1 MRHHPPI
8 AGPFSMASNMP
19 YSLPPHL
26 TGHPKGMPPYS
37 VNGFSL
43 ASPGVDSM
51 HPAMQYPKTI
61 MEAVTADIHPM
72 VNFAQTTTPDPPR
85 KQRRERTTFTRAQL
99 DVLEDLFAKT
109 RYPDIFMR
117 EEVAL
122 KINLPESRVQVW
134 FKNRR
139 AKCRQQQQQQQRDQ
153 QNGGTVVP
161 PITKPV
167 RPAKK
172 KSPTRETP
180 TSTGTDSPKS
190 NTPSSASESSF
201 KTSPVA
207 TMPNNNTIWS
217 PATIPSQ
224 SMTDQMTVSANSCM
238 QHPAYSMN
246 QAAGFSH
253 QGYHQ
258 TATYFGGL
266 DYLAVQQFQGTP
278 LNQLAPGMMGNI
290 NGSHISQLQPPIAHM
305 GHGGHN
311 LSSILPPSSTANADC
326 LETKD
331 QNWKFQSL

>member
-1 MRHHPPI
+1 M
-8 AGPFSMASNMP
+8 
-19 YSLPPHL
+19 L
-26 TGHPKGMPPYS
+26 TNSSQVH
-37 VNGFSL
+37 F
-43 ASPGVDSM
+43 
-51 HPAMQYPKTI
+51 
-61 MEAVTADIHPM
+61 
-72 VNFAQTTTPDPPR
+72 
-85 KQRRERTTFTRAQL
+85 
-99 DVLEDLFAKT
+99 LF
-109 RYPDIFMR
+109 ICFF
-117 EEVAL
+117 L
-122 KINLPESRVQVW
+122 SSQVW

-246 QAAGFSH
+246 QAAGFPH

>member
-1 MRHHPPI
+1 M
-8 AGPFSMASNMP
+8 
-19 YSLPPHL
+19 L
-26 TGHPKGMPPYS
+26 TNSSQVH
-37 VNGFSL
+37 F
-43 ASPGVDSM
+43 
-51 HPAMQYPKTI
+51 
-61 MEAVTADIHPM
+61 
-72 VNFAQTTTPDPPR
+72 
-85 KQRRERTTFTRAQL
+85 
-99 DVLEDLFAKT
+99 LF
-109 RYPDIFMR
+109 ICFF
-117 EEVAL
+117 L
-122 KINLPESRVQVW
+122 SSQVW

-172 KSPTRETP
+172 KSLPGKRQPPQEQIHQ
-180 TSTGTDSPKS
+180 KQH
-190 NTPSSASESSF
+190 PSSASESSF

-246 QAAGFSH
+246 QAAGFPH

-266 DYLAVQQFQGTP
+266 DYLAVQQFQGSRS
-278 LNQLAPGMMGNI
+278 I
-290 NGSHISQLQPPIAHM
+290 NLHQG
-305 GHGGHN
+305 
-311 LSSILPPSSTANADC
+311 
-326 LETKD
+326 
-331 QNWKFQSL
+331 